1 MTTLSASTHVVAL
14 DIGGTKIRAGL
25 VDGDGR
31 AIVATTRAT
40 DGSDG
45 RRSILSGID
54 AAIGELLNRSA
65 TAPVGI
71 GIATAGVVDAA
82 GTIVDATPSLPDWK
96 GTALADHV
104 RERWGLPVRV
114 ENDGKA
120 TLIAELA
127 SRPALRDGIAVLLTL
142 GTGLGGAIAIDGR
155 VLDGAGHV
163 TGHFGMSRSG
173 IDAHGR
179 PLPLEHYVSG
189 AGLARLMAGRANR
202 QVTDSRAVLAGV
214 RVGDPV
220 AVAARDAW
228 VDRLAALIA
237 DLRWMLDP
245 HWLVLGG
252 GVVDARD
259 CWWDRLE
266 ERLAAIG
273 ARLSP
278 VPASHGS
285 DAAMLGA
292 ARIALAMLEEQS

>member
-1 MTTLSASTHVVAL
+1 MTSPLASTRVIAL

-25 VDGDGR
+25 VGNDGR
-31 AIVATTRAT
+31 TIVAATRMT
-40 DGSDG
+40 DASHG
-45 RRSILSGID
+45 RRSILAGID
-54 AAIGELLNRSA
+54 TAIGELLDES
-65 TAPVGI
+65 TIAPCGI
-71 GIATAGVVDAA
+71 GIATAGVVNAA
-82 GTIVDATPSLPDWK
+82 GTIVDATPNLPGWK
-96 GTALADHV
+96 GTALAEYL
-104 RERWGLPVRV
+104 RGRWRLPVCV

-127 SRPALRDGIAVLLTL
+127 SRPELRHGIAVLLTL
-142 GTGLGGAIAIDGR
+142 GTGLGGAIAVDGR
-155 VLDGAGHV
+155 LLDGAGHV
-163 TGHFGMSRSG
+163 TGHFGLTG
-173 IDAHGR
+173 GGADADGR
-179 PLPLEHYVSG
+179 QVPLEHYVSG
-189 AGLARLMAGRANR
+189 AGLARLITGRADGR
-202 QVTDSRAVLAGV
+202 VADSRAVLAGV
-214 RVGDPV
+214 RVGDPA

-245 HWLVLGG
+245 QWLVLGG

-278 VPASHGS
+278 VPALHGS

-292 ARIALAMLEEQS
+292 ARIALATVEKPA